1 MKKIAILG
9 GGNIGLS
16 VAKGLVNAQKYT
28 KNEIVITRRNKQ
40 AIEKIKQA
48 GFESTNTN
56 CEAIKNAEIIVLSV
70 LPQQLNFL
78 LNEIKTHIQSEQII
92 ISIVSGVTS
101 KDIEN
106 VLEKKAII
114 IRAMPNT
121 AISINQSMTC
131 ISSNN
136 ANMEQLELVKSIFDS
151 VGKTAIIKEELM
163 TSATALCACGI
174 AFFLRAIRA
183 ASQGGV
189 EIGFHAD
196 EALKMAMQTAL
207 GAAGLLA
214 DGAHPESEIDKV
226 TSPRG
231 CTIAGLNKMEH
242 EGFSASL
249 ITGIKTASHT
259 ADGLY
264 SASNLK

>member
-16 VAKGLVNAQKYT
+16 LAKGLVNAKKFQQD
-28 KNEIVITRRNKQ
+28 EIILTRRNTI
-40 AIEKIKQA
+40 ALEKIKQS
-48 GFESTNTN
+48 GFEVTSDNY
-56 CEAIKNAEIIVLSV
+56 EAVKDAKIIVLSV
-70 LPQQLNFL
+70 LPQQLDIL
-78 LNEIKTHIQSEQII
+78 LNELKNHIRSEQLI
-92 ISIVSGVTS
+92 ISVVSGVTIS
-101 KDIEN
+101 DIEN
-106 VLEKKAII
+106 HFEKKLNIV
-114 IRAMPNT
+114 RAMPNT
-121 AISINQSMTC
+121 AIAINQSMTC
-131 ISSNN
+131 IASNN
-136 ANMEQLELVKSIFDS
+136 SNKEQLELAQSLFDS

-207 GAAGLLA
+207 GAAGLLLN
-214 DGAHPESEIDKV
+214 GAHPESEIDKV

-231 CTIAGLNKMEH
+231 CTIAGLNEMEH
-242 EGFSASL
+242 EGFSSAM
-249 ITGIKTASHT
+249 ITGIKTASAR

-264 SASNLK
+264 KK